1 MIKLRIKRNLML
13 MQQGC
18 QSLSAK
24 VSIMVHWMPLQRVK
38 ITEKEGIILDCT
50 LHLESTLQQVIINGS
65 CQSGCPNCSFFL
77 RQKFEQLSLLQLSE
91 SKRWA
96 CRASVIYKSRLHW
109 CGKSERFFKFH
120 IFLDSFHAVQP
131 LKKVT
136 LQVKSH
142 KKKLWCKWS
151 KTLCYSFPN
160 LRAALNATFVSLA
173 FTRDTTGGCRRLD
186 YRQYMIYYTTD
197 LTQ

>member
-77 RQKFEQLSLLQLSE
+77 RQNCHFCSCLNQSAEP
-91 SKRWA
+91 
-96 CRASVIYKSRLHW
+96 
-109 CGKSERFFKFH
+109 
-120 IFLDSFHAVQP
+120 AVH
-131 LKKVT
+131 L
-136 LQVKSH
+136 
-142 KKKLWCKWS
+142 
-151 KTLCYSFPN
+151 
-160 LRAALNATFVSLA
+160 
-173 FTRDTTGGCRRLD
+173 
-186 YRQYMIYYTTD
+186 
-197 LTQ
+197 

>member
-24 VSIMVHWMPLQRVK
+24 GSIMVHWMPLQRVK

-77 RQKFEQLSLLQLSE
+77 RQKFEQQSLLQRSPPCICNLQKQITLMWKKWKIFEISHFSWFISCSSPSE
-91 SKRWA
+91 ESYIT
-96 CRASVIYKSRLHW
+96 S
-109 CGKSERFFKFH
+109 
-120 IFLDSFHAVQP
+120 
-131 LKKVT
+131 
-136 LQVKSH
+136 
-142 KKKLWCKWS
+142 
-151 KTLCYSFPN
+151 
-160 LRAALNATFVSLA
+160 
-173 FTRDTTGGCRRLD
+173 
-186 YRQYMIYYTTD
+186 
-197 LTQ
+197 

>member
-1 MIKLRIKRNLML
+1 MIKLRIKRNPML

-142 KKKLWCKWS
+142 KKNCDVNDQKRSATRSPIYVLHWMQR
-151 KTLCYSFPN
+151 SFH
-160 LRAALNATFVSLA
+160 LRLHGPPQGAVDGLTIDS
-173 FTRDTTGGCRRLD
+173 
-186 YRQYMIYYTTD
+186 IWYTTR
-197 LTQ
+197 QI